1 MELLKLHYTFNKNVI
16 FKDRGDML
24 MAYNQES
31 SDMYEFNSVGADIFK
46 LLYSEKDMNEIFKQ
60 LNKEYNTKT
69 EDIYDD
75 VKQIIERLIDLK
87 VIIVKEEKNEQ

>member
-1 MELLKLHYTFNKNVI
+1 
-16 FKDRGDML
+16 
-24 MAYNQES
+24 
-31 SDMYEFNSVGADIFK
+31 
-46 LLYSEKDMNEIFKQ
+46 MNEIFKQ